1 MLIISFKDAILFIDT
16 TRDGKWILATCKQFL
31 LFLPAI
37 YGTYNAY
44 KKVIKYE
51 ER

>member
-1 MLIISFKDAILFIDT
+1 MINVKDPIFFMDT
-16 TRDGKWILATCKQFL
+16 TKDGKWILATCKSYII
-31 LFLPAI
+31 FLPAI
-37 YGTYNAY
+37 YGNYNAY